1 MGKHSRKV
9 AYRSSAVAL
18 TVILLVLATTGVA
31 AEAKRTPVPAI
42 LVGTWTRT
50 ITSRD
55 VKRSGTADITKGSDW
70 TLLVKKSG
78 VAFVAGRGG
87 LFQEL
92 IGGSFHGT
100 LIVGSFQG
108 TIVPAGSNR
117 VHVNLGAHTTDVYT
131 WSVSGRALTLT
142 KVKDRD
148 RDREA
153 VFWGIWKRK

>member
-9 AYRSSAVAL
+9 AYRSSAVVL
-18 TVILLVLATTGVA
+18 TVIVLVLATTGVG
-31 AEAKRTPVPAI
+31 AEARRTPVPAI

-50 ITSRD
+50 VTSRD
-55 VKRSGTADITKGSDW
+55 VKRSGTADITKGSVW

-78 VAFVAGRGG
+78 VAFVGGRGG
-87 LFQEL
+87 FLEL
-92 IGGSFHGT
+92 IAGSFQGT

-108 TIVPAGSNR
+108 TIVPAAPNR
-117 VHVNLGAHTTDVYT
+117 VHINLDAHTTNVYT

-148 RDREA
+148 PDRAA
-153 VFWGIWKRK
+153 VFWGIWKRN